1 MWSRFR
7 KWLAARR
14 LRRMLRRGIY
24 IPGDRSPLVLVL
36 KVLRMI
42 VVIQVL
48 SIVSLLGGCV
58 ATVACL
64 GFSWVIDCLV
74 VELQRYRRL
83 LAERIRDWQDFVESG
98 SA

>member
-1 MWSRFR
+1 
-7 KWLAARR
+7 
-14 LRRMLRRGIY
+14 
-24 IPGDRSPLVLVL
+24 
-36 KVLRMI
+36 MI

-48 SIVSLLGGCV
+48 SIFCLLGGCV
-58 ATVACL
+58 ATAAGRYDLSTALLTLTCL

-74 VELQRYRRL
+74 VELQRYRL